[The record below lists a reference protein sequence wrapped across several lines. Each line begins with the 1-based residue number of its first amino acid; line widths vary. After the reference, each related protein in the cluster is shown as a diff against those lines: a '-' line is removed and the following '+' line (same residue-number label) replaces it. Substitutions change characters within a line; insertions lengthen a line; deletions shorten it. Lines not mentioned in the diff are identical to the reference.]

1 MHLTSSEEL
10 EMSKKETKQDKED
23 FIPAGI
29 RILNLD
35 FDSCLRHVDYNIENL
50 LALHTA
56 EEEVNPFDVLN
67 NIVPVIANI
76 CKLVD
81 KPARGRE
88 KDTFCISTHLESCH
102 HEDTEKFTNELEN
115 IRGSDI
121 YWVLKKARDET
132 VAHIHSSHKR
142 YEATQKELEKVARY
156 LIEHEDRL
164 NRLRNLVNKIRTLIH
179 NIEMSIKKKNGI
191 PSNVTHYTLSLIVP
205 SDLKGDK

>member
-1 MHLTSSEEL
+1 MSE
-10 EMSKKETKQDKED
+10 KETKQDKED
-23 FIPAGI
+23 FIPASI

-67 NIVPVIANI
+67 NIVPVITNI
-76 CKLVD
+76 CKLVHEPRSEYD
-81 KPARGRE
+81 KKR
-88 KDTFCISTHLESCH
+88 TFCISTRLESCH
-102 HEDTEKFTNELEN
+102 HEDIDKFKSELEN
-115 IRGSDI
+115 IGNIDI
-121 YWVLKKARDET
+121 YGVLKKARDET

-164 NRLRNLVNKIRTLIH
+164 NRLRNLVNKIGTLIH
-179 NIEMSIKKKNGI
+179 NIEMSIRKKKGI
-191 PSNVTHYTLSLIVP
+191 PLNADTFSIHVSLKP
-205 SDLKGDK
+205 EGDK

>member
-1 MHLTSSEEL
+1 MSE
-10 EMSKKETKQDKED
+10 KETKQDKKE
-23 FIPAGI
+23 FIPASI

-67 NIVPVIANI
+67 NIVPVITNI
-76 CKLVD
+76 CKLVHEPRSVYD
-81 KPARGRE
+81 KKR
-88 KDTFCISTHLESCH
+88 TFCISTRLESCH
-102 HEDTEKFTNELEN
+102 HEDIDKFKSELEN
-115 IRGSDI
+115 IGNIDI
-121 YWVLKKARDET
+121 YGVLKKARDET

>member
-1 MHLTSSEEL
+1 MSEKE
-10 EMSKKETKQDKED
+10 KKEDEEE
-23 FIPAGI
+23 FIPASI

-56 EEEVNPFDVLN
+56 EEEEVNPFDVLN

-121 YWVLKKARDET
+121 YGVLKKARDET

-164 NRLRNLVNKIRTLIH
+164 NRLRNLVNKIGTLIH
-179 NIEMSIKKKNGI
+179 NIEMSIRKKNGI
-191 PSNVTHYTLSLIVP
+191 PLNADTFRIHVSLKP
-205 SDLKGDK
+205 KGDK